1 MVSRRTNYGE
11 RNEPAPD
18 RGGKLQSGGH
28 KVTFRHWVRNSN
40 MIISR
45 PEVQSINFQLMVG
58 TVTLEI
64 GQNVPLNVEEE
75 LRLDLELAQT
85 LLLQTEELTVLDL
98 GQAVKTENAMLRDV
112 QVGNSNMIISRPY
125 GHHFM
130 R

>member
-1 MVSRRTNYGE
+1 MSE
-11 RNEPAPD
+11 AS
-18 RGGKLQSGGH
+18 KLQIGVANCNQGGGRH

-45 PEVQSINFQLMVG
+45 PEGQSINFQLMVG

-75 LRLDLELAQT
+75 LKPEVEPAQT
-85 LLLQTEELTVLDL
+85 LFLQTEELTVLDL
-98 GQAVKTENAMLRDV
+98 GQAVKTENAMLKDV
-112 QVGNSNMIISRPY
+112 QVRNSNMIISRPE
-125 GHHFM
+125 GHHFL